1 MRFCILPK
9 ISTIA
14 GDQLA
19 LHPVSLFND
28 HVKIMNSARE
38 FHIPKACCSFMI
50 GIKQY
55 KL

>member
-1 MRFCILPK
+1 MHSPQ

-38 FHIPKACCSFMI
+38 FFIFPKLVAVS
-50 GIKQY
+50 
-55 KL
+55 

>member
-1 MRFCILPK
+1 MHFCILPK

-19 LHPVSLFND
+19 LHPVSSFND

-38 FHIPKACCSFMI
+38 FFMLL
-50 GIKQY
+50 
-55 KL
+55 KLVAVS